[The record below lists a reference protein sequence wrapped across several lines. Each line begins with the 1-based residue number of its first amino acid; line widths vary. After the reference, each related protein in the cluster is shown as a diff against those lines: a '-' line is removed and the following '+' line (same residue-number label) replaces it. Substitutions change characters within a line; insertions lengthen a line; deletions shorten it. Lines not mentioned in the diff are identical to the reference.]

1 MTSLLVVSDSHVHNA
16 TLQGIF
22 QAHPD
27 ISICLHC
34 GDIQDD
40 PASLKIETLYLV
52 QGNTDVPTMP
62 KELVIEIDHYQ
73 ILIVHGHGQVVED
86 GLDDL
91 VAYGKTKN
99 VDLIC
104 YGHTHHPMVAKRD
117 DLTILNPGSVAFPR
131 GGKVFVPTYAIVDLG
146 DDLTIHFYHA
156 KTHACVDDLVLGSQ
170 TKKKKKSFFSF
181 LKR

>member
-62 KELVIEIDHYQ
+62 KELIIEIDHYQ
-73 ILIVHGHGQVVED
+73 ILIVHGHEQVVVLRLVD
-86 GLDDL
+86 GVQL
-91 VAYGKTKN
+91 VADDVKHLPFAQLVRLP
-99 VDLIC
+99 VDV
-104 YGHTHHPMVAKRD
+104 YADMAAHHVDQLRLRVPVQLVRAQALDKYLHGD
-117 DLTILNPGSVAFPR
+117 GIVEEDLFKVLTQRQNAPSILLAFC
-131 GGKVFVPTYAIVDLG
+131 GWV
-146 DDLTIHFYHA
+146 
-156 KTHACVDDLVLGSQ
+156 
-170 TKKKKKSFFSF
+170 
-181 LKR
+181 